1 MARTGRATIA
11 LWNSYDPKA
20 FREAHRRILARAG
33 PLALAFDF
41 NLATFGFPF
50 PQELTTPQEIADW
63 VATTT
68 SIGEDGS
75 YLKEITAKGRFSTFP
90 YMKKGLPPQL
100 GRFVLTTCNVDEKKR
115 LGVEEAS
122 SLLVN
127 GQGLVF
133 VFGTGPKGVPRE
145 LSEVAERHLDIT
157 FGGYSLETCTALGAV
172 VAVIAH
178 AMRRGAPIGIG
189 EYGAKSQASRRT
201 YEPK

>member
-50 PQELTTPQEIADW
+50 PPELTTPQEIADW

-90 YMKKGLPPQL
+90 YMNKGLPPQL
-100 GRFVLTTCNVDEKKR
+100 GRFVLTTCNVNEKKR
-115 LGVEEAS
+115 VSVEDAS
-122 SLLVN
+122 NLLLK
-127 GQGLVF
+127 GQSLVF
-133 VFGTGPKGVPRE
+133 VFGTGPKGVPKE
-145 LSEVAERHLDIT
+145 LFDVAEYHLDIT

-172 VAVIAH
+172 VGVIAH
-178 AMRRGAPIGIG
+178 SVKESTDSRIG
-189 EYGAKSQASRRT
+189 EAKANR
-201 YEPK
+201 